1 MSSTIKDVA
10 KLAKVSIAS
19 VSKALNGEKGVGA
32 ETRERIVNAAKILG
46 YQPNARAVSFSRQ
59 EAHAILFIYR
69 SYPHD
74 PFANPYVYSLFE
86 AILESLTESHYRFAA
101 LNVNNL
107 ANPSETV
114 KSLMAGKAYDG
125 AIIHANALDKE
136 LLAQI
141 RLNKFPAILIGRDKY
156 VNWLDTNHVLAGRA
170 AANYLL
176 NRGYSRFAFI
186 GSAKDDDIS
195 SGRLE
200 GLLLGLSEHGI
211 KLPES
216 MIERS
221 DGSFASVDAA
231 VGRLLSLAERPE
243 VIVASDNLIVY
254 WVSRALEKL
263 KISVPSEVSYLTFDA
278 YPYAGIAYPPATSIV
293 INVQELG
300 HEVAR
305 QMIRLIG
312 NRSYGIQSFVT
323 VPSVKVGESTR

>member
-32 ETRERIVNAAKILG
+32 ETRERIMNAAKILG
-46 YQPNARAVSFSRQ
+46 YAPNARAVSFSRQ
-59 EAHAILFIYR
+59 EAHAVLFVYR
-69 SYPHD
+69 SYPDD
-74 PFANPYVYSLFE
+74 PFTNPYVYSLFD

-176 NRGYSRFAFI
+176 NRGYSRFAMKPI
-186 GSAKDDDIS
+186 PKD
-195 SGRLE
+195 GAV
-200 GLLLGLSEHGI
+200 GNVLGLFAIYSKQSTYSGGSRDYAQYQI
-211 KLPES
+211 TVS
-216 MIERS
+216 RIE
-221 DGSFASVDAA
+221 DLDFKAED
-231 VGRLLSLAERPE
+231 LLSEEWIEANTPAESYDPP
-243 VIVASDNLIVY
+243 VADDTGDD
-254 WVSRALEKL
+254 LE
-263 KISVPSEVSYLTFDA
+263 
-278 YPYAGIAYPPATSIV
+278 
-293 INVQELG
+293 
-300 HEVAR
+300 
-305 QMIRLIG
+305 
-312 NRSYGIQSFVT
+312 
-323 VPSVKVGESTR
+323 